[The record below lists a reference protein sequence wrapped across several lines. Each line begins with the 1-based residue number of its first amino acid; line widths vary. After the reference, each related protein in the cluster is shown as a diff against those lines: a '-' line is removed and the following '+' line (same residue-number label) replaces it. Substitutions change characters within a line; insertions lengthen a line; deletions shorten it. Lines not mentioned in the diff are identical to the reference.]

1 MTDTKYNG
9 WTNYETWLTNL
20 HFECFEFTDEVDEGM
35 FDDLSRDEVKS
46 WISNYIQECVE
57 QTAYEDIEL
66 GTPNRLFIT
75 DMIQSFLGEVDWD
88 DIADHYIDDVM
99 QAVEERKDENS

>member
-9 WTNYETWLTNL
+9 WTNYETWLTNI
-20 HFECFEFTDEVDEGM
+20 HFECFEFTDEINEGI
-35 FDDLSRDEVKS
+35 FDNLSRDEVKR
-46 WISNYIQECVE
+46 WIADYIEGLVIEVVFYPFDECASDSIFLV
-57 QTAYEDIEL
+57 DVV
-66 GTPNRLFIT
+66 N
-75 DMIQSFLGEVDWD
+75 SFLEKVDWD

>member
-35 FDDLSRDEVKS
+35 FDDLSRDEIKD

-66 GTPNRLFIT
+66 GTPNRLFVT

-88 DIADHYIDDVM
+88 DIADHYLDDVM
-99 QAVEERKDENS
+99 KAQQERLENA